1 MILSRHRAEVPHLPE
16 HPLDAVQ
23 ARAPLMG
30 DEPAGLVGEV
40 DQDRAR
46 FEHRQRRSAIGR
58 RLIDDAGDA
67 VVGRD
72 LQECRSELLALADV
86 HRMDRIRQ
94 SRFLEEDGDLVAVGR
109 RPVIEI
115 DHKLV
120 AFKLMRGQSVA
131 SGPSAAFGK

>member
-1 MILSRHRAEVPHLPE
+1 MVVLPRHRAEVAHLPE
-16 HPLDAVQ
+16 YPLDAVQ
-23 ARAPLMG
+23 ASTPLG
-30 DEPAGLVGEV
+30 GNEPAGLVGEV

-94 SRFLEEDGDLVAVGR
+94 SRFLEDRKSTRLNSSHVSISYAVFCL
-109 RPVIEI
+109 
-115 DHKLV
+115 K
-120 AFKLMRGQSVA
+120 K
-131 SGPSAAFGK
+131 K